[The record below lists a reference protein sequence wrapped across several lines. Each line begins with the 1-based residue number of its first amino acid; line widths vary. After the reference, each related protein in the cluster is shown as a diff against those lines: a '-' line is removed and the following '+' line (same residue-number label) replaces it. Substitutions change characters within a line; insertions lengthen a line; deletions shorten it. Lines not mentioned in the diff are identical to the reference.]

1 MKDMKII
8 DLLKDEKPYELENTD
23 LILITGITE
32 STLNDAITIAESA
45 RESGVVTIGIPASDD
60 DMRRFSDVADAVI
73 FTRNE
78 SDISRTIAEELSELA
93 DNSARILAN
102 IFRNAGTVHYGSGAD
117 DELDSAIRN
126 AAEMCG
132 DIHGAKTAHVKI
144 SVPFAKYDHEAFWE
158 IEKDILK
165 EICGHGVKSVTRW
178 DSNEDGKFTAKFF
191 ALMYDA
197 GYTSWCELFANESAE
212 NITAMI
218 ENGLDGRTK
227 RLGTEKSFFAA
238 CLRFGT
244 PELVRKFISKGHNPK
259 ELETDGIFPGDVLAD
274 CLMNDIKARNTG
286 MTDILLESGISLGEH
301 CVKALAPSLRNPK
314 ILQAFINY
322 GWNVNSR
329 DENGANFMFYAAAEC
344 SYECVKLLAE
354 AGADINARRKKGYTP
369 LMILMIMMIN
379 CSNDAD
385 TAHEILKYLLA
396 NGADINAT
404 ADDGTTPLTQAA
416 TWIYSH
422 PDIVRTFLN
431 AGANV
436 NAEFTDGNGGRLSVL
451 DIMFASSVSVFSEPE
466 EKQIF
471 LREVLPMMINAG
483 ANFSLSESQPRIDDK
498 YQDFRRNWKS
508 LLTDPANKP
517 HALRLFCDSIAEYDT
532 ETVRGI
538 IERISPE
545 KIVPDCGESPSEF
558 IRMSARLTFR
568 INDFPESV
576 SKPSAR
582 NTEIKRRLDN
592 GAEIL
597 RILHEAGI
605 TWSLVLPEGTELT
618 YVINEEWKPRK
629 KIVEMNPLSLC
640 HSPEA
645 LKKVIASGKY
655 DTSSALKEI
664 AGSCEIYYQPG
675 EMMNI
680 LLANGA
686 DIHALSDTYIIGE
699 CLSYRGK
706 LLMLDN
712 FQQAKFIAEIFRK
725 HNLSDIT
732 TVSNTQ
738 HYDGWEEYCG
748 GPLSCHMLSHLWE
761 LIESGTDN
769 AGKWA
774 KFRDVMML
782 LSACRGNVNDIEDAI
797 NHGGNINYST
807 WLGYTPL
814 MYAAVFNDSEAVK
827 FLIKNR
833 ADINARNI
841 HNQNAAMLAVTSDY
855 NARDSNVIRVLAEF
869 GADIHNGL
877 MSRAVDAGNVDA
889 VKVLLSL
896 GAKLPGQNA
905 VNNPEPETRNE
916 KPCPKCGRIFSR
928 ANDYCP
934 SCGYVLPVS
943 ERYRLARR

>member
-1 MKDMKII
+1 
-8 DLLKDEKPYELENTD
+8 
-23 LILITGITE
+23 
-32 STLNDAITIAESA
+32 
-45 RESGVVTIGIPASDD
+45 
-60 DMRRFSDVADAVI
+60 
-73 FTRNE
+73 
-78 SDISRTIAEELSELA
+78 
-93 DNSARILAN
+93 
-102 IFRNAGTVHYGSGAD
+102 
-117 DELDSAIRN
+117 
-126 AAEMCG
+126 
-132 DIHGAKTAHVKI
+132 
-144 SVPFAKYDHEAFWE
+144 
-158 IEKDILK
+158 
-165 EICGHGVKSVTRW
+165 
-178 DSNEDGKFTAKFF
+178 
-191 ALMYDA
+191 
-197 GYTSWCELFANESAE
+197 
-212 NITAMI
+212 MI

-259 ELETDGIFPGDVLAD
+259 ELETDGIFPGDILAD

-301 CVKALAPSLRNPK
+301 CVKSLVPSLRYPK

-329 DENGANFMFYAAAEC
+329 DEEGYTLMRYAAAEC

-354 AGADINARRKKGYTP
+354 AGADVNARNNDGYTP
-369 LMILMIMMIN
+369 LMMIEY
-379 CSNDAD
+379 SHDTD

-396 NGADINAT
+396 KGAYVNAS

-416 TWIYSH
+416 RWIYSY

-436 NAEFTDGNGGRLSVL
+436 NAEFTDDKGRRLSVL
-451 DIMFASSVSVFSEPE
+451 DIMFASSVSAFSEPE

-483 ANFSLSESQPRIDDK
+483 ANFSPSESVAVDNE

-508 LLTDPANKP
+508 LLTDPENKP

-558 IRMSARLTFR
+558 LRMSARLAFR

-576 SKPSAR
+576 SKPSAQ

-605 TWSLVLPEGTELT
+605 TWPLVLPEGTELT

-629 KIVEMNPLSLC
+629 NIDGMNPLSLC

-675 EMMNI
+675 EMMNV
-680 LLANGA
+680 LLDNGA
-686 DIHALSDTYIIGE
+686 DIHALSDTWIGE
-699 CLSYRGK
+699 CLSHRGK
-706 LLMLDN
+706 RLMLDN
-712 FQQAKFIAEIFRK
+712 FQQAKFMAEIFRK

-797 NHGGNINYST
+797 NHGGNVNYST

-827 FLIKNR
+827 FLIKNG

-855 NARDSNVIRVLAEF
+855 TAKDSNVIRVLAEF
-869 GADIHNGL
+869 GADIHDCL
-877 MSRAVDAGNVDA
+877 MNLAVDCANVDA
-889 VKVLLSL
+889 VKTLLSL
-896 GAKLPGQNA
+896 GAKLPGKNA
-905 VNNPEPETRNE
+905 VNDSEPVTGNE
-916 KPCPKCGRIFSR
+916 KPCPKCGRILERRTS
-928 ANDYCP
+928 YCP

-943 ERYRLARR
+943 ERYGK